1 MKIDSPTRFTS
12 FYESFSDLIFGV
24 MAILVLLVIIFL
36 SLLKPEVSK
45 AELEGAME
53 EIQQLENA
61 LRQSETEKEAARDQL
76 EELTKTMV
84 EAQNSVHSKGLELI
98 ITIDVSGSM
107 DDALS
112 HLIETI
118 RTMTVVLPAISP
130 EFRLGIIAYAK
141 DSAELIPN
149 GLQIF
154 RVRQIFAEHKDGGKS
169 LKAINQFMSK
179 LSRGV
184 MAPVDKAIH
193 EGIKMSSVPGRF
205 DGYQAFM
212 VIGDVGPYE
221 TGDGYRIESD
231 ERIIEADVINAMKD
245 WVSQDENR
253 SILSFYSAAT
263 PGNGASEKAKSSYE
277 FFRKLAAEPGQPENF
292 SQNSGKMLGYLL
304 NAIIKNDE

>member
-24 MAILVLLVIIFL
+24 MAILVLLMLIFL
-36 SLLKPEVSK
+36 SLVRPGDNK

-61 LRQSETEKEAARDQL
+61 LRQSEAEKDAARDQL

-84 EAQNSVHSKGLELI
+84 EAKNSVHSKGLELI
-98 ITIDVSGSM
+98 IAIDVSGSM

-130 EFRLGIIAYAK
+130 KFRLGVIAYAK
-141 DSAELIPN
+141 NNAELIPN
-149 GLQIF
+149 GLQVF
-154 RVRQIFAEHKDGGKS
+154 GARQIFAEHKDGGKS

-184 MAPVDKAIH
+184 MAPVDKAIY
-193 EGIKMSSVPGRF
+193 EGIKMFSEPGRF
-205 DGYQAFM
+205 DGYQAIM
-212 VIGDVGPYE
+212 IIGDVGPYE
-221 TGDGYRIESD
+221 TGDGYRIEPD
-231 ERIIEADVINAMKD
+231 ERIIETDVINAMKN

-253 SILSFYSAAT
+253 SIVSLYSAAT
-263 PGNGASEKAKSSYE
+263 PRSGASEKAKSSYE
-277 FFRKLAAEPGQPENF
+277 FFRKLAAESGQPENF